1 MVHRELRWGAGWRGG
16 GASPR
21 SESKRAGKWKWL
33 SLIFY
38 IWERLPRK
46 TSFKEEYRAKGEHK
60 RGDGNLH
67 RIYKISWIQLGES
80 LCTSCSGLSRRS
92 LTKRTHTCI
101 NKPPRVYSTAADAFM
116 PVRPFCCSSVFFFF
130 RLTHQYSIDLTV
142 CLRAI
147 TNHPRNSFQSVR
159 VGPEPGQK
167 WSKTAEES
175 ERDTER
181 RLSGPNYIQSLKI
194 GKVQSERER
203 EIFMMRAGGQMSRGG
218 PLTFL
223 TLQRLPFFRD
233 VSLCLGAIGS
243 TRWTDRRTGHRLQR
257 KWKKKDQIKVIQT
270 WQSKN

>member
-1 MVHRELRWGAGWRGG
+1 
-16 GASPR
+16 
-21 SESKRAGKWKWL
+21 
-33 SLIFY
+33 
-38 IWERLPRK
+38 
-46 TSFKEEYRAKGEHK
+46 
-60 RGDGNLH
+60 
-67 RIYKISWIQLGES
+67 
-80 LCTSCSGLSRRS
+80 
-92 LTKRTHTCI
+92 
-101 NKPPRVYSTAADAFM
+101 M

-203 EIFMMRAGGQMSRGG
+203 SSWWEQEARWAEVVRWHFWLCRDYRFLETCLCVSVRSALRGE
-218 PLTFL
+218 
-223 TLQRLPFFRD
+223 RIVERD
-233 VSLCLGAIGS
+233 
-243 TRWTDRRTGHRLQR
+243 TDCRGNEKKRIRSNKFKPDKVKTKSI
-257 KWKKKDQIKVIQT
+257 KWSKT
-270 WQSKN
+270 WN